1 MVPTAQ
7 LKVFVPL
14 ASFPPRE
21 RERWTS
27 YVEAGEGLTRS
38 EVAEVEWR
46 DASARLVGG
55 RSTLGPDA
63 ALVRRAGSRTLLCP
77 LQLDLRAAFALEA
90 FRRTVPDVV
99 VDQFVP
105 DDRSRSLLAEAAAT
119 GRAPHI
125 LDEPWAVPL
134 HWFVAFS
141 PEERRFLDPPEG
153 AGPRV
158 RFLTTVGQA
167 VLRLE
172 HAIEVVE
179 ATVEDADEILLALAE
194 LAAWLDG
201 FVDEAVVELDEGR
214 VGLLRSPEE
223 RRADRTCEELHE
235 ALDALAAGDLLAA
248 AATFGIVRARWS
260 ARRAKDHAS

>member
-55 RSTLGPDA
+55 RSPLGPDA
-63 ALVRRAGSRTLLCP
+63 ALVRRAGARTLVCP

-90 FRRTVPDVV
+90 FRRTVPEVV

-105 DDRSRSLLAEAAAT
+105 DDGSRSLLAEAAAT

-248 AATFGIVRARWS
+248 AATFGVVRARWS